1 ARGRRGGRLR
11 VEAGGPASR
20 EVLATLRVS
29 LISPRW
35 ISSGLHM
42 PVTYRI
48 DSERRRILTRCSGET
63 TLPEVLAHFDE
74 LERDPRVPEG
84 ADVLLDLMGMT
95 SLPNV
100 GQIRSA
106 ADRAGAAARKVRFG
120 AIAIVSDG
128 GDAAGMAR
136 AFGTLTARLFTRTG
150 VFSSRIE
157 AEAFLESASNSGER
171 PGGAKKGKS

>member
-1 ARGRRGGRLR
+1 
-11 VEAGGPASR
+11 
-20 EVLATLRVS
+20 
-29 LISPRW
+29 
-35 ISSGLHM
+35 M

-48 DSERRRILTRCSGET
+48 DPGRRRILTRCTGET

-74 LERDPRVPEG
+74 LERDPRVPGG

-100 GQIRSA
+100 GQLRSA
-106 ADRAGAAARKVRFG
+106 ADRAAAAGGKVRFG

-136 AFGTLTARLFTRTG
+136 AFETLTARLFTRSG
-150 VFSSRIE
+150 VFSSRVE
-157 AEAFLESASNSGER
+157 AETFLESASAGADR
-171 PGGAKKGKS
+171 PAGTKKRKP

>member
-1 ARGRRGGRLR
+1 
-11 VEAGGPASR
+11 
-20 EVLATLRVS
+20 
-29 LISPRW
+29 
-35 ISSGLHM
+35 M

-48 DSERRRILTRCSGET
+48 DPDRRRILTRCTGET

-74 LERDPRVPEG
+74 LERDSRVPEG
-84 ADVLLDLMGMT
+84 ADVLLDLIGMT
-95 SLPNV
+95 SVPNV

-106 ADRAGAAARKVRFG
+106 ADRAVAAGGKVRFG

-136 AFGTLTARLFTRTG
+136 AFKTLTTRLFTNSG

-157 AEAFLESASNSGER
+157 AETFLESVSTGPER
-171 PGGAKKGKS
+171 PAGKKKRKP

>member
-1 ARGRRGGRLR
+1 
-11 VEAGGPASR
+11 
-20 EVLATLRVS
+20 
-29 LISPRW
+29 
-35 ISSGLHM
+35 M

-48 DSERRRILTRCSGET
+48 DPERRRILTRCAGET
-63 TLPEVLAHFDE
+63 TLPEVLAHFEE

-95 SLPNV
+95 SLPNL

-106 ADRAGAAARKVRFG
+106 AERAGAAGRTVRFG

-136 AFGTLTARLFTRTG
+136 AFGTLTSRLFTRSG
-150 VFSSRIE
+150 VFSSRVE
-157 AEAFLESASNSGER
+157 AETFLESASASGR
-171 PGGAKKGKS
+171 PAGKKKRKP